1 MKWLMQ
7 KERSLQEQQS
17 TISLEEKIKYY
28 YTSSEKD
35 TRTIGNPQARDF
47 MDMMSHLFEELR
59 ELVERY

>member
-28 YTSSEKD
+28 YTNLEKD
-35 TRTIGNPQARDF
+35 TKGLRNQEIQTSMGMRQYLVD
-47 MDMMSHLFEELR
+47 ELR

>member
-1 MKWLMQ
+1 MRWLRQ
-7 KERSLQEQQS
+7 RLRSRQALRS
-17 TISLEEKIKYY
+17 MSSLEEKIKYY

-47 MDMMSHLFEELR
+47 MDMKSHIFEELR

>member
-28 YTSSEKD
+28 YTNLEKD
-35 TRTIGNPQARDF
+35 TKGLRSQEIQTSMGMKQYLVD
-47 MDMMSHLFEELR
+47 ELR
-59 ELVERY
+59 ELVERH

>member
-28 YTSSEKD
+28 YTSLEKD
-35 TRTIGNPQARDF
+35 TKGLRNQEIQTSMGMRQYLVD
-47 MDMMSHLFEELR
+47 ELR
-59 ELVERY
+59 ELVERH